1 MTATKRLRIF
11 LSLGPGTLPGQGRDR
26 LDFTSYT
33 ARLSGKPP
41 LTGREMIAALPEI
54 DAVADI
60 VHDDEAPHPQATHE
74 DIRKLARYLDNI
86 ARRDNVD
93 GIVWIQGTNTLEET
107 AYFLNLTVRTSK
119 PVIVVGAQRP
129 FTALSTDAHLNL
141 FNAVRVAANEAAA
154 GMGVLTVTNS
164 EIIAARDVTKTST
177 YQVQTFRGRDLG
189 VLGYADPDRV
199 VFYHGV
205 TRRHTLNSEFDIQ
218 TIDRLPAVEIIYP
231 HTGSNPGLAR
241 AAVGLG
247 ADGLVIA
254 GIGAGALG
262 VFTEPVKELVAEGVA
277 VVRSARVGEG
287 RVLAIGNNHEVG
299 TIAADNLNPQKAAVL
314 LALALTRSQEPA
326 ELQRIFDEY

>member
-1 MTATKRLRIF
+1 MTVEKRPRVF
-11 LSLGPGTLPGQGRDR
+11 LSVGPGTLPAQGSDR
-26 LDFTSYT
+26 LDFTSYN
-33 ARLSGKPP
+33 ARLSGKPA

-54 DAVADI
+54 DAFAEI
-60 VHDDEAPHPQATHE
+60 VFDDEAPHPQATHE
-74 DIRKLARYLDNI
+74 DIRKLARFLDTI
-86 ARRDNVD
+86 ARRDDVD

-107 AYFLNLTVRTSK
+107 AYFLNLTVRTHK

-141 FNAVRVAANEAAA
+141 LNAVRVAACEAAS
-154 GMGVLTVTNS
+154 GMGVLAVTNS
-164 EIIAARDVTKTST
+164 EIIAARDVTKTAT

-189 VLGYADPDRV
+189 VLGYADPDRI
-199 VFYHGV
+199 VFYRTV
-205 TRRHTLNSEFDIQ
+205 TRRHTAGSEFDIQ

-241 AAVGLG
+241 AAVELG
-247 ADGLVIA
+247 AAGLVIA

-262 VFTEPVKELVAEGVA
+262 AFTEPVKELVAEGVA

-287 RVLAIGNNHEVG
+287 RVLAVGNNHEAG